1 MRIFLAFLKWTGI
14 ALGLFVAIFIGIN
27 LFDDQLD
34 PGAAAILNAPPK
46 VKPGEN
52 AYFYWAGAY
61 TAPSENPLEVGQKCV
76 TAQFKGAQSGAAPSD
91 LQSIPECREQNI
103 LRPVEDQSITCEW
116 RKKPCLKQYFEQRAT
131 IDRLAAQ
138 NQMVME
144 RYEQLLAFK
153 QFEDAYYFHP
163 STGLPQ
169 TPPHKLYQAMSASRL
184 QDGDTAA
191 FIHRTAA
198 DTAFY
203 RMVLRGETSLLYKM
217 IGASWLERSARLV
230 SDAVQ
235 ADPLFAQQNYIE
247 LLEITRPLNALERS
261 LEKTLEGEFRFSA
274 ATLRIVL
281 AENASFFTRLL
292 YRLAFQHN
300 ATTNYL
306 YRDMMVWRDLS
317 KVPSEQF
324 LAAEKLVLKRLRK
337 PWRGEYFKLLHNP
350 MGKILVSLG
359 SPNFAGYQS
368 RMIDVDGLLRL
379 ISLQIQIAAQKVPE
393 SEISNFLQ
401 NADPQFRDPYTGLP
415 MQWDKTRG
423 LHFRGHGKSIPDQDG
438 FILVK
443 L

>member
-1 MRIFLAFLKWTGI
+1 MRIFFSFLKWAGI
-14 ALGLFVAIFIGIN
+14 TLGLLVAIFIGIN
-27 LFDDQLD
+27 LFDDQLE
-34 PGAAAILNAPPK
+34 PGAAAILNAQPK

-61 TAPSENPLEVGQKCV
+61 TAPSKNPLEVGKKCV
-76 TAQFKGAQSGAAPSD
+76 TAQFEGAQSGASPSD
-91 LQSIPECREQNI
+91 LEGIPECREQNI

-131 IDRLAAQ
+131 IDRLATQ

-144 RYEQLLAFK
+144 RYEQLLEFK

-163 STGLPQ
+163 STVLQRAPS
-169 TPPHKLYQAMSASRL
+169 HKLYQAMSASRL

-198 DTAFY
+198 DTEFY

-217 IGASWLERSARLV
+217 IGISWIERSTRLV

-235 ADPLFAQQNYIE
+235 ADPLFAQQNRIE

-261 LEKTLEGEFRFSA
+261 LEKTLEGEFRVSA

-281 AENASFFTRLL
+281 AKNASFFTRLL
-292 YRLAFQHN
+292 YLLTFQHN

-306 YRDMMVWRDLS
+306 YRDMTVWRDLS

-324 LAAEKLVLKRLRK
+324 LVAEKLVQKRLSK
-337 PWRGEYFKLLHNP
+337 PWRGEYFKLIHNP
-350 MGKILVSLG
+350 MGKLLVNIG
-359 SPNFAGYQS
+359 SANYAGYQS

-379 ISLQIQIAAQKVPE
+379 ISLQIQIAAQKIPE
-393 SEISNFLQ
+393 SEISHFLQ
-401 NADPQFRDPYTGLP
+401 NTDPQFRDPYTGLS

-423 LHFRGHGKSIPDQDG
+423 LHFHGYGKSIPDQDG
-438 FILVK
+438 FISVK